1 MSKAGSQIASICR
14 LIIPNSKS
22 DESINLSCQANPT
35 CVFVIQLNFSTSY
48 AAKLLGG
55 QKDVTTGHARSCNS
69 ISHTLLVVVDRSSI
83 NHSIT
88 RLQSPLH
95 LAKKTIIQVKNP
107 ANFLHQDLNWL
118 WKHLLVCW
126 LGWANIFVAIYFLSW
141 DWSCVLMPEKSGSYQ
156 G

>member
-1 MSKAGSQIASICR
+1 MSSV
-14 LIIPNSKS
+14 KS
-22 DESINLSCQANPT
+22 WVANCFNMSFDHPVFCERNESMNLSCQANTT
-35 CVFVIQLNFSTSY
+35 CFFVVNQLNFSTSY

-95 LAKKTIIQVKNP
+95 LAKRTIIQVKNP

-118 WKHLLVCW
+118 ENISLSVD
-126 LGWANIFVAIYFLSW
+126 LGGLTFA
-141 DWSCVLMPEKSGSYQ
+141 
-156 G
+156 